1 MGGLFGSTQRADQ
14 LDSYAK
20 ASKNPIETYFLVKSR
35 ICIHFRYLSYMPNS
49 YLFYN
54 KHSL

>member
-20 ASKNPIETYFLVKSR
+20 ASKNPIETYFVVKSR